1 MSQLRIADCGLR
13 IAERSSRPERAEN
26 AQNIR
31 SGQGP
36 GRTFAAQA
44 CFLLGVLCALCVRP
58 LVLLGATAA
67 PAPAA
72 KWRVETADARLVTGQ
87 LVSISADKVVVRT
100 GKGARELALDDVV
113 ELSLGDEPDDVMNVA
128 AQAVLQTAQGDALAV
143 TSVSCDG
150 RKLVAAGGAVGRI
163 EVPVHVARALYF
175 PALGRTAAEL
185 LKGYEQMELAAAS
198 GDRMLVS
205 RTGAQDLAVDGV
217 LERIDEAKVTF
228 RWKEQ
233 SRTVARKSV
242 PMIFLAAVAAVADK
256 KSGAIGTLIARDS
269 SRIRFRSLTLAAG
282 KFVID
287 SPALGKITLPLAE
300 VSLVRLS
307 SDNVVELSDLKPSAV
322 KEYGFFETTFRHRV
336 NKSVAGKPLRLGG
349 REYAT
354 GLGLHSYCE
363 LTYAIDA
370 AFTSFVAVVGIDD
383 EARPNGDSTV
393 TFIADGKAIGETLH
407 VTGRDE
413 PSSVRLDLR
422 GVKQLIIRVDFG
434 TDGLGIGD
442 HVDIAGARL
451 IK

>member
-1 MSQLRIADCGLR
+1 MTIPIKLSKHL
-13 IAERSSRPERAEN
+13 
-26 AQNIR
+26 
-31 SGQGP
+31 
-36 GRTFAAQA
+36 AAIVA
-44 CFLLGVLCALCVRP
+44 VAFVAAATGV
-58 LVLLGATAA
+58 ATAA
-67 PAPAA
+67 PTPAA
-72 KWRVETADARLVTGQ
+72 KWRVETIDARIVAGQ
-87 LVSISADKVVVRT
+87 LVSISADKVVMRT
-100 GKGARELALDDVV
+100 AKGARELALGDVV
-113 ELSLGDEPDDVMNVA
+113 ELSLGDEPDDIMEVP

-150 RKLVAAGGAVGRI
+150 RKLVVAGGAVGRI
-163 EVPVHVARALYF
+163 EMPVEVARALYF
-175 PALGRTAAEL
+175 PGLGRTAAEL
-185 LKGYEQMELAAAS
+185 LKGYDQMQLAAPS

-242 PMIFLAAVAAVADK
+242 PMIFLAAVADK
-256 KSGAIGTLIARDS
+256 QSGAIGTLIARDA
-269 SRIRFRSLTLAAG
+269 SRIRFRSLALAAG

-287 SPALGKITLPLAE
+287 SPALGKITLPLAD
-300 VSLVRLS
+300 VAMVRLS
-307 SDNVVELSDLKPSAV
+307 SDNVVKLSDLKPTAV

-336 NKSVAGKPLRLGG
+336 NKSVASKPLRLGG

-393 TFIADGKAIGETLH
+393 TFIADGKALGEALH

-413 PSSVRLDLR
+413 PTSVRLDLS
-422 GVKQLIIRVDFG
+422 GVRQLIIRVDFG
-434 TDGLGIGD
+434 PDGLGIGD